1 VPSLYHQLLEEV
13 LEGDLRPGE
22 ILVESALGK
31 RFGVS
36 RTPHP

>member
-31 RFGVS
+31 AFRGEQDS
-36 RTPHP
+36 DP